1 DDYKELYPDDPYGAE
16 AGENARVWRVYLD
29 ESAEF
34 DADMLRGYRDS
45 LDVHLVFA
53 ALFSA
58 VVTTF
63 VVQTSQALQTDYG
76 RIASALLLELVALQR
91 AGSSNNV
98 PSASVG
104 LEMRSF
110 SSNDVIINALFF
122 ASLSLSLSTT
132 LVAVLLKQWLA
143 EYSTVPPGSPRDRAL
158 IRQLRYQALTK
169 WKVPAIV
176 GVVPSLLHV
185 SLGLFL
191 LGLVIF
197 VYTL

>member
-34 DADMLRGYRDS
+34 DSDMLRGYRDS

-98 PSASVG
+98 PSARVD

-158 IRQLRYQALTK
+158 IREK
-169 WKVPAIV
+169 DVPQRERRGQTA
-176 GVVPSLLHV
+176 
-185 SLGLFL
+185 
-191 LGLVIF
+191 
-197 VYTL
+197 